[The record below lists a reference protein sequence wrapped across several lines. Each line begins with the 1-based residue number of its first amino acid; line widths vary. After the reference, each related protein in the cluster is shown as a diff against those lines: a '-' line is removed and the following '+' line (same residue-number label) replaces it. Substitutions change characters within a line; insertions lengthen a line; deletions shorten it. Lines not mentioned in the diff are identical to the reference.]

1 MGKAN
6 VQAVR
11 KGSDCD
17 ARAGGCEVTDD
28 QRDPLPVDGLV
39 GALQDRIHSDFA
51 SVRAA
56 KSFRAMTDDQREAY
70 EDCLQ

>member
-1 MGKAN
+1 M
-6 VQAVR
+6 
-11 KGSDCD
+11 
-17 ARAGGCEVTDD
+17 TDD

-39 GALQDRIHSDFA
+39 GALQDRIHSDFG